1 MKTYIK
7 FLINLFN
14 ISLLKIFI
22 IFFII
27 ILITN
32 ILEQIEFFKNID
44 LSFFYL
50 FFLSLLNTPSVLFE
64 ILPFIFLLGTQVFF
78 IHLIDKNELQ
88 VFKYSGLNNIKIIK
102 ILGLYSFILGII
114 MVIFFY
120 NGSSI
125 LKNSY
130 LLIKNN
136 YSDDNKYLA
145 VITENGL
152 WIKDEINDNI
162 NESRRIDISNV
173 FSSNRLSL
181 GNSFES
187 GESITLGLNFKKEKV
202 NVDNK
207 IDKIEEYIDFKLA
220 SVFRLDE
227 EKNIPT
233 SSTLNKKNSNIFG
246 EFNFK
251 PTRNISLGYNFSLTD
266 DLNTFEYN
274 SLITK
279 IEFGNFITQFD
290 YLEERG
296 AVGSTNI
303 IENTT
308 KYNFDNQNSIS
319 FNTRRNRKLDLTEY
333 YDLVYEY
340 KNDCLVAGVK
350 YKKNYYNDADIKPV
364 EELFFSITI
373 VPLGTFSPDKMA
385 LK

>member
-14 ISLLKIFI
+14 VSLLKIFI
-22 IFFII
+22 VFFII

-88 VFKYSGLNNIKIIK
+88 FFKYSGLNNIKIIK

-130 LLIKNN
+130 LLFKNN

-162 NESRRIDISNV
+162 NIINARQVNNEFLLNVSITKFNKDFDLVEALQSERIDITSKKWKIFNPIT
-173 FSSNRLSL
+173 LK
-181 GNSFES
+181 GNSQSTLNELILHSNFDLQKINS
-187 GESITLGLNFKKEKV
+187 LFSNLSSLTIIDLITLRKSYISLNYSVTDIDSHLLKIVSYPVYLTLITIFSAIIMFNIGYQKNTFFKITLGIFLSVIIYYINNFLSVLGTNEK
-202 NVDNK
+202 
-207 IDKIEEYIDFKLA
+207 
-220 SVFRLDE
+220 
-227 EKNIPT
+227 IPV
-233 SSTLNKKNSNIFG
+233 TLSIFL
-246 EFNFK
+246 
-251 PTRNISLGYNFSLTD
+251 P
-266 DLNTFEYN
+266 
-274 SLITK
+274 LI
-279 IEFGNFITQFD
+279 ILSIINFI
-290 YLEERG
+290 
-296 AVGSTNI
+296 SI
-303 IENTT
+303 I
-308 KYNFDNQNSIS
+308 
-319 FNTRRNRKLDLTEY
+319 KLNE
-333 YDLVYEY
+333 
-340 KNDCLVAGVK
+340 K
-350 YKKNYYNDADIKPV
+350 
-364 EELFFSITI
+364 
-373 VPLGTFSPDKMA
+373 
-385 LK
+385 

>member
-162 NESRRIDISNV
+162 NIINARQVNNEFLLNVSITKFNKDFDLVEVLQSERVDITSKKWKIFNPIT
-173 FSSNRLSL
+173 LK
-181 GNSFES
+181 GNSQSTLNELILHSNFDLQKINS
-187 GESITLGLNFKKEKV
+187 LFSNLSSLSIIDLITLRKSYMSLNYSVTDINSHLLKIVSYPVYLTLITIFSAIIMFNIGYQKNTFFKITLGIFLSVIIYYINNFLSVLGTNEK
-202 NVDNK
+202 
-207 IDKIEEYIDFKLA
+207 
-220 SVFRLDE
+220 
-227 EKNIPT
+227 IPV
-233 SSTLNKKNSNIFG
+233 TLSIFL
-246 EFNFK
+246 
-251 PTRNISLGYNFSLTD
+251 P
-266 DLNTFEYN
+266 
-274 SLITK
+274 LI
-279 IEFGNFITQFD
+279 ILSIINFI
-290 YLEERG
+290 
-296 AVGSTNI
+296 SI
-303 IENTT
+303 I
-308 KYNFDNQNSIS
+308 
-319 FNTRRNRKLDLTEY
+319 KLNE
-333 YDLVYEY
+333 
-340 KNDCLVAGVK
+340 K
-350 YKKNYYNDADIKPV
+350 
-364 EELFFSITI
+364 
-373 VPLGTFSPDKMA
+373 
-385 LK
+385 

>member
-22 IFFII
+22 TFFII

-162 NESRRIDISNV
+162 NIINARQVNNEFLLNVSITKFNKDFDLVEVLQSERVDITSKKWKIFNPIT
-173 FSSNRLSL
+173 LK
-181 GNSFES
+181 GNSQSTLNELILHSNFDLQKINS
-187 GESITLGLNFKKEKV
+187 LFSNLSSLSIIDLITLRKSYMSLNYSITDINSHLLKIVSYPLYLTLITIFSAIIMFNIGYQKNTFFKITLGIFLSVIIYYINNFLSVLGTNEK
-202 NVDNK
+202 
-207 IDKIEEYIDFKLA
+207 
-220 SVFRLDE
+220 
-227 EKNIPT
+227 IPV
-233 SSTLNKKNSNIFG
+233 TLSIFL
-246 EFNFK
+246 
-251 PTRNISLGYNFSLTD
+251 P
-266 DLNTFEYN
+266 
-274 SLITK
+274 LI
-279 IEFGNFITQFD
+279 ILSIINFI
-290 YLEERG
+290 
-296 AVGSTNI
+296 SI
-303 IENTT
+303 I
-308 KYNFDNQNSIS
+308 
-319 FNTRRNRKLDLTEY
+319 KLNE
-333 YDLVYEY
+333 
-340 KNDCLVAGVK
+340 K
-350 YKKNYYNDADIKPV
+350 
-364 EELFFSITI
+364 
-373 VPLGTFSPDKMA
+373 
-385 LK
+385 

>member
-22 IFFII
+22 TFFII

-162 NESRRIDISNV
+162 NIINARQVNNEFLLNVSITKFNKDFDLVEVLQSERVDITSKKWKIFNPIT
-173 FSSNRLSL
+173 LK
-181 GNSFES
+181 GNSQSTLNELILHSNFDLQKINS
-187 GESITLGLNFKKEKV
+187 LFSNLSSLSIIDLITLRKSYMSLNYSVTDINSHLLKIVSYPVYLTLITIFSAIIMFNIGYQKNTFFKITLGIFLSVIIYYINNFLSVLGTNEK
-202 NVDNK
+202 
-207 IDKIEEYIDFKLA
+207 
-220 SVFRLDE
+220 
-227 EKNIPT
+227 IPV
-233 SSTLNKKNSNIFG
+233 TLSFLL
-246 EFNFK
+246 
-251 PTRNISLGYNFSLTD
+251 P
-266 DLNTFEYN
+266 
-274 SLITK
+274 LI
-279 IEFGNFITQFD
+279 ILSIINFI
-290 YLEERG
+290 
-296 AVGSTNI
+296 SI
-303 IENTT
+303 I
-308 KYNFDNQNSIS
+308 
-319 FNTRRNRKLDLTEY
+319 KLNE
-333 YDLVYEY
+333 
-340 KNDCLVAGVK
+340 K
-350 YKKNYYNDADIKPV
+350 
-364 EELFFSITI
+364 
-373 VPLGTFSPDKMA
+373 
-385 LK
+385 